1 MINYIS
7 FQIRYPMSNFL
18 AQFPWLENPIRI
30 LIYFISAMLVA
41 FLLKVVTHWLLKL
54 GRLAPNGRKPSLERQ
69 KTLHSLISSTINLTF
84 LIIVIV
90 ASMGLFIDLNT
101 LAWVMGLFTAALGF
115 GARLVVGDY
124 LSGLNFLFE
133 DIFAV
138 GEKIEISGVRPIEGV
153 VETISLRTTMLRS
166 SSGELYIVPNGEIR
180 SVRNFSRGKFSI
192 ANITLKIMSADLGLA
207 RATLE
212 AIREEAVT
220 LLPNLIEPWKVTNLE
235 GMIGQYTELTLIAK
249 ARFGKAAEMRPYLL
263 ALVQEQLLKVNIQLV
278 S

>member
-1 MINYIS
+1 
-7 FQIRYPMSNFL
+7 MSNLL

-30 LIYFISAMLVA
+30 LIYFVSAMLVA
-41 FLLKVVTHWLLKL
+41 FLLRVVTNGLVKL
-54 GRLAPNGRKPSLERQ
+54 GRLAPHGRKPSLERQ
-69 KTLHSLISSTINLTF
+69 KTLQSLISSAINLTV

-101 LAWVMGLFTAALGF
+101 LAWVMGLLTAALGF

-124 LSGLNFLFE
+124 LSGLSFLFE
-133 DIFAV
+133 DTFAV
-138 GEKIEISGVRPIEGV
+138 GEKIEISGSRPIEGV
-153 VETISLRTTMLRS
+153 VESITLRTTMLRS

-192 ANITLKIMSADLGLA
+192 ANITLKIASADLSLA

-212 AIREEAVT
+212 ALAEEAVT
-220 LLPNLIEPWKVTNLE
+220 LLPNLIEPWKVTNLM

-249 ARFGKAAEMRPYLL
+249 ARFGKGAEMRPYLL
-263 ALVQEQLLKVNIQLV
+263 ALVQERLLEVNIQLA